1 MSLLPRGPITSLLLF
16 WLPWFL
22 CRRAPGSGLLSA
34 PAASRGCSTGP
45 VPYTSAALGRP
56 HSHGAS
62 TGTPPAPRLHL
73 PPKWHLAAF
82 LTSAAQAAPA
92 GHCWSPTAA
101 ALMRPLEPPC
111 RQTQEGHPER
121 LAPGLSI
128 TASSSAGSRL
138 PAAPTRRWGLIPGP
152 PCSCSSSN
160 PLANPVCSSKYIQ
173 NLPPGHS
180 GQGQN
185 PLCRPPCSP
194 AALCS
199 PLQPCCAP
207 TTTLGSRRLH
217 PMTAHPLPQTPLLLP
232 HSLCLK
238 LLLDLYGSGT
248 PRAT

>member
-1 MSLLPRGPITSLLLF
+1 MQADEVMVPCSAKGFRALFLVNPSHLFCHATLRWPRPGKPWQLRAQVGLAPPPVVSAAKGPHYLPAAVLAPVA
-16 WLPWFL
+16 L

-160 PLANPVCSSKYIQ
+160 P
-173 NLPPGHS
+173 
-180 GQGQN
+180 
-185 PLCRPPCSP
+185 
-194 AALCS
+194 
-199 PLQPCCAP
+199 
-207 TTTLGSRRLH
+207 
-217 PMTAHPLPQTPLLLP
+217 
-232 HSLCLK
+232 
-238 LLLDLYGSGT
+238 
-248 PRAT
+248 